1 MCRFGRTRRG
11 ITDKNSGQ
19 IHLGFARCCANR
31 GKGGKDNEVTKRTV
45 LTQKGWMTVIEVEQ
59 LTKEYNGKKV
69 VDQISFHVKKGEI
82 FAFLGPN
89 GAGKSTTVQMLTT
102 LISVSSGHAT
112 INQYDIERDQK
123 NVRLQIGV
131 ALQETGIDNDL
142 TGQELLVL
150 QGKLFGFSQE
160 KAVERAH
167 ELLEL
172 VGLAADGKRRSGTYS
187 GGMKRRL
194 DLALTLVHQPT
205 VLFLDEPTTGLDPAS
220 RLQIWTEVR
229 RLNEEYGTTIFL
241 TTQYLEEADQL
252 ADRIAIIN
260 DGKLIAEG
268 TAAELKAMNGAERIE
283 VVLEDQSASEA
294 FRAAFSGRIE
304 KEIVLLPSAGTETL
318 KQVVRYLDDHHLTA
332 RSLVVKQPSLD
343 DVFIQLTGQAYKED
357 K

>member
-1 MCRFGRTRRG
+1 M
-11 ITDKNSGQ
+11 
-19 IHLGFARCCANR
+19 
-31 GKGGKDNEVTKRTV
+31 
-45 LTQKGWMTVIEVEQ
+45 IEVDR

-69 VDQISFHVKKGEI
+69 VDQISFHVDKGEI

-102 LISVSSGHAT
+102 LIAVSSGSAT
-112 INQYDIERDQK
+112 INQYDIQRNQK
-123 NVRLQIGV
+123 DVRLQIGV

-142 TGQELLVL
+142 TGEELLVL
-150 QGKLFGFSQE
+150 QGKLFGFSHD
-160 KAVERAH
+160 KAVERAV

-172 VGLAADGKRRSGTYS
+172 VGLSADGKRRAGTYS

-220 RLQIWTEVR
+220 RQQIWTEVR

-268 TAAELKAMNGAERIE
+268 TAAELKALNGTERIE
-283 VVLEDQSASEA
+283 VVLEGEQSNEA
-294 FRAAFSGRIE
+294 FRQAFDGRIE
-304 KEIVLLPSAGTETL
+304 KGLIILPSHGTETL
-318 KQVVRYLDDHHLTA
+318 KQVVRYLDEQHVTA

-343 DVFIQLTGQAYKED
+343 DVFIQLTGQAYKEES
-357 K
+357 

>member
-1 MCRFGRTRRG
+1 
-11 ITDKNSGQ
+11 
-19 IHLGFARCCANR
+19 
-31 GKGGKDNEVTKRTV
+31 
-45 LTQKGWMTVIEVEQ
+45 MTVIEVEQ

-69 VDQISFHVKKGEI
+69 VDQISFQVKKGEI

-89 GAGKSTTVQMLTT
+89 GAGKSTMVQMLTT

-112 INQYDIERDQK
+112 INEYDIQRDQK

-142 TGQELLVL
+142 TGRELLVL
-150 QGKLFGFSQE
+150 QGKLFGFSQA
-160 KAVERAH
+160 KATTRAT

-172 VGLAADGKRRSGTYS
+172 VGLSNDGNRRAGKYS

-194 DLALTLVHQPT
+194 DLALTLVHQPA

-220 RLQIWTEVR
+220 RQQIWTEVR

-260 DGKLIAEG
+260 EGKLIAEG
-268 TAAELKAMNGAERIE
+268 TATELKAMNGAERIE
-283 VVLEDQSASEA
+283 VVLEDDRATEA
-294 FRAAFSGRIE
+294 FRQAFAGRLE
-304 KEIVLLPSAGTETL
+304 KGMILLPSEGTETL
-318 KQVVRYLDDHHLTA
+318 KQVVRYLDEHQLTA

-343 DVFIQLTGQAYKED
+343 DVFIQLTGQAYKEE

>member
-1 MCRFGRTRRG
+1 
-11 ITDKNSGQ
+11 
-19 IHLGFARCCANR
+19 
-31 GKGGKDNEVTKRTV
+31 
-45 LTQKGWMTVIEVEQ
+45 MTVIEVEQ

-102 LISVSSGHAT
+102 LIAASSGHAT

-131 ALQETGIDNDL
+131 ALQDTGIDEDL
-142 TGQELLVL
+142 TGYELLVL
-150 QGKLFGFSQE
+150 QGKLFGFE
-160 KAVERAH
+160 AKEADRRAT
-167 ELLEL
+167 ELLDL
-172 VGLAADGKRRSGTYS
+172 VGLSDDGKRRSGTYS

-194 DLALTLVHQPT
+194 DLALTLVHRPP

-260 DGKLIAEG
+260 EGKLIAEG
-268 TAAELKAMNGAERIE
+268 TAAELKATSGEERIE
-283 VVLEDQSASEA
+283 VVLENEQAMQALSEH
-294 FRAAFSGRIE
+294 FGGRIE
-304 KEIVLLPSAGTETL
+304 KTAVILPSSGTESL
-318 KQVVRYLDDHHLTA
+318 KNVVRYLDEHQLTA
-332 RSLVVKQPSLD
+332 QSLLVKQPSLD
-343 DVFIQLTGQAYKED
+343 DVFIKLTGQVYKERD
-357 K
+357 

>member
-1 MCRFGRTRRG
+1 M
-11 ITDKNSGQ
+11 
-19 IHLGFARCCANR
+19 
-31 GKGGKDNEVTKRTV
+31 
-45 LTQKGWMTVIEVEQ
+45 IEVDQ

-69 VDQISFHVKKGEI
+69 VDQISFHVDQGEI

-102 LISVSSGHAT
+102 LIAVSSGSAT
-112 INQYDIERDQK
+112 INEYDIQRNQK
-123 NVRLQIGV
+123 DVRLQIGV

-142 TGQELLVL
+142 TGEELLVL
-150 QGKLFGFSQE
+150 QGKLFGFSHE
-160 KAVERAH
+160 KAVGRAV

-172 VGLAADGKRRSGTYS
+172 VGLSADGKRRAGTYS

-220 RLQIWTEVR
+220 RQQIWTEVR

-268 TAAELKAMNGAERIE
+268 TAAELKARNGTERIE
-283 VVLEDQSASEA
+283 VMLEGEQSAEA
-294 FRAAFSGRIE
+294 FRQAFNGRIE
-304 KEIVLLPSAGTETL
+304 KGLVIVPSSGTETL
-318 KQVVRYLDDHHLTA
+318 KQVVRYLDEQQVTA
-332 RSLVVKQPSLD
+332 LSLVVKQPSLD
-343 DVFIQLTGQAYKED
+343 DVFIQLTGQAYKKES
-357 K
+357 

>member
-1 MCRFGRTRRG
+1 MCGFGRTRRG
-11 ITDKNSGQ
+11 ITAKINGQ

-31 GKGGKDNEVTKRTV
+31 AKGGKGNGVTKRTV
-45 LTQKGWMTVIEVEQ
+45 LTQKGRMTVIEVEQ

-102 LISVSSGHAT
+102 LIAVSSGHAT

-294 FRAAFSGRIE
+294 FRAVFSGRIE

>member
-1 MCRFGRTRRG
+1 M
-11 ITDKNSGQ
+11 
-19 IHLGFARCCANR
+19 
-31 GKGGKDNEVTKRTV
+31 
-45 LTQKGWMTVIEVEQ
+45 IEVDQ

-69 VDQISFHVKKGEI
+69 VDQISFHVDQGEI

-102 LISVSSGHAT
+102 LIAVSSGSAT
-112 INQYDIERDQK
+112 INEYDIQRNQK
-123 NVRLQIGV
+123 DVRLQIGV

-142 TGQELLVL
+142 TGEELLVL
-150 QGKLFGFSQE
+150 QGKLFGFSHE
-160 KAVERAH
+160 KAVGRAV

-172 VGLAADGKRRSGTYS
+172 VGLSADGKRRAGTYS

-220 RLQIWTEVR
+220 RQQIWTEVR

-268 TAAELKAMNGAERIE
+268 TAAELKARNGTERIE
-283 VVLEDQSASEA
+283 VMLEGEQSAEA
-294 FRAAFSGRIE
+294 FRQAFNGRIE
-304 KEIVLLPSAGTETL
+304 KGLVIVPSSGTETL
-318 KQVVRYLDDHHLTA
+318 KQVVRYLDEQQVTA

-343 DVFIQLTGQAYKED
+343 DVFIQLTGQAYKEES
-357 K
+357 

>member
-1 MCRFGRTRRG
+1 M
-11 ITDKNSGQ
+11 
-19 IHLGFARCCANR
+19 
-31 GKGGKDNEVTKRTV
+31 V
-45 LTQKGWMTVIEVEQ
+45 LVQKGRMTVIEVEQ

-102 LISVSSGHAT
+102 LIAVSSGHAT
-112 INQYDIERDQK
+112 INQYDIELDQK

-160 KAVERAH
+160 KAVERAD

-283 VVLEDQSASEA
+283 VVLEDESASEA

-304 KEIVLLPSAGTETL
+304 KETVLLPSDGTETL
-318 KQVVRYLDDHHLTA
+318 KQVVRYLDDHQLTA

>member
-1 MCRFGRTRRG
+1 M
-11 ITDKNSGQ
+11 S
-19 IHLGFARCCANR
+19 
-31 GKGGKDNEVTKRTV
+31 
-45 LTQKGWMTVIEVEQ
+45 MIEVDR

-69 VDQISFHVKKGEI
+69 VDQISFHVDKGEI

-102 LISVSSGHAT
+102 LIAVSTGSAT
-112 INQYDIERDQK
+112 INQYDIQRNQK
-123 NVRLQIGV
+123 DVRLQIGV

-142 TGQELLVL
+142 TGEELLVL
-150 QGKLFGFSQE
+150 QGKLFGFSHD
-160 KAVERAH
+160 KAVERAV

-172 VGLAADGKRRSGTYS
+172 VGLSADGKRRAGTYS

-220 RLQIWTEVR
+220 RQQIWTEVR

-268 TAAELKAMNGAERIE
+268 TAAELKALNGTERIE
-283 VVLEDQSASEA
+283 VVLEGEQSSEA
-294 FRAAFSGRIE
+294 FRQAFDGRIE
-304 KEIVLLPSAGTETL
+304 KGLIILPSNGTETL
-318 KQVVRYLDDHHLTA
+318 KQVVRYLDEQHVTA

-343 DVFIQLTGQAYKED
+343 DVFIQLTGQAYKEES
-357 K
+357 

>member
-1 MCRFGRTRRG
+1 MCGFGRTRCG
-11 ITDKNSGQ
+11 ITAKINGQ

-31 GKGGKDNEVTKRTV
+31 AKGGKGNEVTKRMI
-45 LTQKGWMTVIEVEQ
+45 LTQKGRMTVIEVEQ

-102 LISVSSGHAT
+102 LIAVSSGRAT

>member
-1 MCRFGRTRRG
+1 M
-11 ITDKNSGQ
+11 
-19 IHLGFARCCANR
+19 
-31 GKGGKDNEVTKRTV
+31 
-45 LTQKGWMTVIEVEQ
+45 IEVDQ

-69 VDQISFHVKKGEI
+69 VDQISFHVDQGEI

-102 LISVSSGHAT
+102 LIAVSSGSAT
-112 INQYDIERDQK
+112 INEYDIQRNQK
-123 NVRLQIGV
+123 DVRLQIGV

-142 TGQELLVL
+142 TGEELLVL
-150 QGKLFGFSQE
+150 QGKLFGFSHE
-160 KAVERAH
+160 KAVNRAV

-172 VGLAADGKRRSGTYS
+172 VGLSADGKRRVGTYS

-220 RLQIWTEVR
+220 RQQIWTEVR

-268 TAAELKAMNGAERIE
+268 TAAELKARNGTERIE
-283 VVLEDQSASEA
+283 VMLEGEQSAEA
-294 FRAAFSGRIE
+294 FRQAFNGRIE
-304 KEIVLLPSAGTETL
+304 KGLIIVPSSGTETL
-318 KQVVRYLDDHHLTA
+318 KQVVRYLDEQQVTA

-343 DVFIQLTGQAYKED
+343 DVFIQLTGQAYKEES
-357 K
+357 